1 MEAFLATILPQELIE
16 TIAASAFGPVAL
28 PVFLALVTASL
39 VAFSIPGAINS
50 MSFLSGVVLGFGGM
64 VVVFIGALV
73 GTHLLFIAT
82 RRWLG
87 HRIERRFGD
96 RIATMHQHLER
107 RGPFYVVTARV
118 FGTPHLLVTGACAAA
133 PISARTFLT
142 ASMLGMLPAIALAT
156 LAGAAIF
163 SF

>member
-1 MEAFLATILPQELIE
+1 MDAYLASILPLELLE
-16 TIAASAFGPVAL
+16 SLAASAFGPVAL
-28 PVFLALVTASL
+28 PALLALVTASL

-50 MSFLSGVVLGFGGM
+50 MSFLSGMVLGFAGIA
-64 VVVFIGALV
+64 VVFLGALV
-73 GTHLLFIAT
+73 GTHLLFLVS
-82 RRWLG
+82 RKWLAK
-87 HRIERRFGD
+87 RIQRRFGE
-96 RIATMHQHLER
+96 RITRIHEHLER
-107 RGPFYVVTARV
+107 RGPLYVVTARV

-133 PISARTFLT
+133 PISARSFLT